1 MLERLR
7 ASSLRTRLIAAL
19 VLTTGI
25 ALAASFYALHE
36 RTGAD
41 LNDRVDEQLG
51 QDLAEFRSSTSADVT
66 DAATLRAAAR
76 RFVNSQGYHADSRI
90 FAIELADGTVVTN
103 EPQLLGESGPGGAA
117 SEAEHEDGD
126 DEFSDD
132 DSDPDEDSD
141 AHLAAAL
148 LAGSPGL
155 STVASG
161 DEGRLRVLSE
171 PIEHDGTELG
181 TFHVADSLGQ
191 VSEAQEGLRDTLLVV
206 ALVALAIVVLAA
218 AVIAARLAAPLKRIE
233 RFAADVD
240 AGDVDQRIATD
251 DGPAEIRSLS
261 ESFNH
266 MLDRLQGSLTRQRE
280 FVADASHELRTPLTV
295 ARGEIDLMTRE
306 AEGDERLHLE
316 TVGRELRRMDRL
328 VNDMLILAGAD
339 DGVPLELEQ
348 IDLDDFLED
357 LERDL
362 PLLGER
368 NYSVAGASGVVCAD
382 RERLTQVLRNL
393 VRNSVA
399 HTGPD
404 GRIEI
409 AVRAAAGSVRFEV
422 DDDGVGFSPEQAARL
437 FDRFYRTDEGR
448 GRDSGGSGLGLA
460 IAKAIVEAH
469 GGRIWAG
476 SSPAGGA
483 RVGFELPNA
492 KDGPKA
498 RPSPG

>member
-1 MLERLR
+1 MIERLR

-19 VLTTGI
+19 VLTTTI

-41 LNDRVDEQLG
+41 LNDRIDEQLG
-51 QDLAEFRSSTSADVT
+51 QDLDEFRSFAGPGVTSP
-66 DAATLRAAAR
+66 AALRAAAV
-76 RFVNSQGYHADSRI
+76 RFVQSQGYHADSRI
-90 FAIELADGTVVTN
+90 FAIEIPDGKPVVTN
-103 EPQLLGESGPGGAA
+103 EPHLLGESHESDGPDEGE
-117 SEAEHEDGD
+117 SDDGD
-126 DEFSDD
+126 ESSDG
-132 DSDPDEDSD
+132 DSD
-141 AHLAAAL
+141 AHLAESL

-155 STVASG
+155 STVDSG
-161 DEGRLRVLSE
+161 DEGRVRVLSE
-171 PIEHDGTELG
+171 PITYDGTQLG

-191 VSEAQEGLRDTLLVV
+191 VNQAQEGLRDTLLVV
-206 ALVALAIVVLAA
+206 AAVALAIVVLAA
-218 AVIAARLAAPLKRIE
+218 ALIAARLAAPLKRIE

-240 AGDVDQRIATD
+240 AGDVDHRIATD

-295 ARGEIDLMTRE
+295 AQGEVDLMARE
-306 AEGDERLHLE
+306 ADGEQRAHLE

-339 DGVPLELEQ
+339 DGIPLALEP
-348 IDLDDFLED
+348 IDLGDFLED

-368 NYSVAGASGVVCAD
+368 NYSVSGASGVLTAD

-404 GRIEI
+404 GRIDVS
-409 AVRAAAGSVRFEV
+409 VRAGAGSVRFEV
-422 DDDGVGFSPEQAARL
+422 DDDGTGFTPEQARRL
-437 FDRFYRTDEGR
+437 FDRFYRTDQGR
-448 GRDSGGSGLGLA
+448 GRDAGGSGLGLA

-476 SSPAGGA
+476 ASPTGGA

-492 KDGPKA
+492 KGGPQA
-498 RPSPG
+498 RPSSA